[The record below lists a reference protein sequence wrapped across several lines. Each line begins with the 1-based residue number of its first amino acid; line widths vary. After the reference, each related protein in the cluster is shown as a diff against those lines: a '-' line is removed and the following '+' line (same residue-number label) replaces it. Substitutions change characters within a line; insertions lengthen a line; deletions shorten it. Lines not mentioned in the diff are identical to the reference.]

1 MASFSKRSHSPHG
14 LTAALSHITRTAAL
28 ALLCLCSLLG
38 CTVQTESADDMRGQ
52 NDIYNNPPDLSRW
65 GQSKPLGPDWVNG
78 AGGNAGGAKVVTFLE
93 SSDLPLPE
101 VLTINLGIEYLTPF
115 TDINGFRWR
124 LNVGTGG
131 ARKTWILDAL
141 PMQQVSLPAH
151 SVEVSLFAEPFFIG
165 DTFVD
170 PSVLVQASAF
180 IARGNTSTSA
190 AQYSQGLNLA
200 AVGDPNASRLLP
212 YPPGAIGFRFLSTV
226 PAVPVVGAASLFDS
240 DVEVRFV
247 SSGGAATLAVYLGSD
262 FEALSKTDGYVPL
275 PGGVDALLISNTT
288 ALQARSGVIIWEL
301 DL

>member
-1 MASFSKRSHSPHG
+1 VRTLSTLTRS
-14 LTAALSHITRTAAL
+14 AAL
-28 ALLCLCSLLG
+28 ALLCLCTLLG
-38 CTVQTESADDMRGQ
+38 CTLQTESADDMRDP
-52 NDIYNNPPDLSRW
+52 NDIYNNPRDLSRW
-65 GQSKPLGPDWVNG
+65 GQSKPLGPNWSNG
-78 AGGNAGGAKVVTFLE
+78 ANGNVGAGKVVTFLE
-93 SSDLPLPE
+93 SADLPYPE
-101 VLTINLGIEYLTPF
+101 VLTVNLGVEYTTPF
-115 TDINGFRWR
+115 TDVNGFRWR
-124 LNVGTGG
+124 LNVGVGG

-151 SVEVSLFAEPFFIG
+151 SVEVSLFAEPFFVG

-170 PSVLVQASAF
+170 PSVTVQASAF

-212 YPPGAIGFRFLSTV
+212 YPPGAVGFRFLSTV
-226 PAVPVVGAASLFDS
+226 PAVPVVGNGSLFDS

-247 SSGGAATLAVYLGSD
+247 TAGGAGTLAVYLGSD

-275 PGGVDALLISNTT
+275 PGGVDALIISNTSVG
-288 ALQARSGVIIWEL
+288 QARSGVIIWEL